1 MRTVSYGE
9 RTLSPVDRFGVWL
22 SLRALRRDV
31 DWSAR
36 PRVLDLGSGYEAA
49 LLRAL
54 APRIGAAT
62 AVDVSLSPALGADGV
77 RAIEAP
83 IEEALRGLAAGSAEV
98 VLAISILEHLQDDA
112 AVLRECHRVLA
123 PGGVL
128 AVNVPTW
135 LGKPFLEFSA
145 YRLGLSPAEEMDDHK
160 RYYGRRDLWPLLVRA
175 GFRPSAI
182 RLRYHKVGLNLF
194 GTARAKEATG

>member
-1 MRTVSYGE
+1 
-9 RTLSPVDRFGVWL
+9 
-22 SLRALRRDV
+22 
-31 DWSAR
+31 
-36 PRVLDLGSGYEAA
+36 
-49 LLRAL
+49 
-54 APRIGAAT
+54 
-62 AVDVSLSPALGADGV
+62 V

-83 IEEALRGLAAGSAEV
+83 IEEALPGLADGSADV
-98 VLAISILEHLQDDA
+98 VLAISVLEHLDDDA
-112 AVLRECHRVLA
+112 AALHDCHRVLA

-175 GFRPSAI
+175 GFAPSAI
-182 RLRYHKVGLNLF
+182 RLRYHKGGLNLF
-194 GTARAKEATG
+194 GTARTKEATG